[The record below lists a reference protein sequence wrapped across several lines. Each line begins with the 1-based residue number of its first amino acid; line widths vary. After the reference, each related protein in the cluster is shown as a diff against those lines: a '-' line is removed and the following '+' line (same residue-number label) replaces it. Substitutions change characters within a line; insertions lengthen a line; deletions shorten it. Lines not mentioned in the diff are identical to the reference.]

1 MTETG
6 SSDGRVLF
14 DVDRDT
20 RVATITLNNPAQR
33 NSYDKPMRD
42 DLARFLDDVV
52 DDDDITVVL
61 LRGEAGCSPPA
72 PT

>member
-20 RVATITLNNPAQR
+20 RVATITLEQSSPAQ
-33 NSYDKPMRD
+33 
-42 DLARFLDDVV
+42 
-52 DDDDITVVL
+52 L
-61 LRGEAGCSPPA
+61 LRQTDA
-72 PT
+72 